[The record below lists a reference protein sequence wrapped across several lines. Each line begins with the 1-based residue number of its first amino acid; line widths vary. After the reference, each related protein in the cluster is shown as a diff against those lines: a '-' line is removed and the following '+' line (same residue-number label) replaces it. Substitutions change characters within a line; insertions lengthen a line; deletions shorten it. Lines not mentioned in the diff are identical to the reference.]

1 MLVLVDHS
9 AFLSVPINMGILD
22 VFKLGPKPEQAIK
35 DQGFEVSDCSL
46 ECLGCTSK
54 FPSSVAFKDDDK
66 SQLYGNTDPFG
77 LHVVVA
83 TNKSDW
89 QHDATLVRK
98 TLANKVAK
106 WAADASFPGL
116 GDSTKIKVSASSL
129 CSSAFD
135 TDEEYQKETRGDVL
149 LLPFFVWVRNLELG
163 NAGDVLDR
171 VVADLIKAR
180 DSGSKEF
187 PSLAY
192 DAFPNVR
199 IEAEHSKAYVFL
211 CSHKT
216 RDKRCGITAPIMKKE
231 FELNLRDLDLYR
243 DVFDS
248 RAGGVRIA
256 FINHVGGHKF
266 AANVII
272 YLRSSGKN
280 IWLARCRPNNVLPII
295 EECIVNDGKV
305 WPEHVRRVQ
314 KFKPIEW

>member
-1 MLVLVDHS
+1 
-9 AFLSVPINMGILD
+9 MGLLD
-22 VFKLGPKPEQAIK
+22 VFKLGPKPVQAIR
-35 DQGFEVSDCSL
+35 DQGFEVSDCSM

-54 FPSSVAFKDDDK
+54 FPSSVSFKDDDQ

-83 TNKSDW
+83 TNKNDW
-89 QHDATLVRK
+89 EHDATLTK
-98 TLANKVAK
+98 NTLSNEVAS
-106 WAADASFPGL
+106 WASGASFTGL
-116 GDSTKIKVSASSL
+116 GDATKIKVSTSSL
-129 CSSAFD
+129 CSSDFD
-135 TDEEYQKETRGDVL
+135 SDKDYQNEKKGDVL
-149 LLPFFVWVRNLELG
+149 LLPFFVWVRRLELDNVG
-163 NAGDVLDR
+163 GVLNL

-180 DSGSKEF
+180 EEGRKYF
-187 PSLAY
+187 PSIKHEAY
-192 DAFPNVR
+192 PEIVV
-199 IEAEHSKAYVFL
+199 EAENSKAYVFL

-231 FELNLRDLDLYR
+231 FELNLRDQDLYR
-243 DVFDS
+243 DVSDD
-248 RAGGVRIA
+248 RAGGVKIA
-256 FINHVGGHKF
+256 FVNHVGGHKF